1 MDRLTGGNATMT
13 AIAAAF
19 LFAAIISMVITPLSI
34 PWAQRLSIVARPS
47 HRKVHQKPI
56 PSWGGIALL
65 AGTVVGTVTSWA
77 LQRMFPPQAI
87 GIFLGLAL
95 LTVLGTLDDRHSLSA
110 KAKLMGQIIAALL
123 PLLFGLRIAFVSN
136 PFGEGYFYLAKWQ
149 SWLLTSLWVV
159 GLTNAINLIDGLD
172 GLAAGVSFFAA
183 LTLAFLSATQ
193 GLVPIAAAFSA
204 VAGACIGF
212 LPYNFHPARV
222 FMGDTGA
229 MALGYLF
236 ATLSILGAVKSI
248 AALSVLFM
256 TACVLGYPI
265 ADTAFA
271 ILRRW
276 ISRRSIFS
284 ADREHLHHR
293 LLDRGFDQRQ
303 AVLVLYALTL
313 IFCLLAI
320 LLMRAKI

>member
-1 MDRLTGGNATMT
+1 MT
-13 AIAAAF
+13 PMAVAF
-19 LFAAIISMVITPLSI
+19 LLAAIVSMVITPLSI
-34 PWAQRLSIVARPS
+34 QWARRLGILARPS
-47 HRKVHQKPI
+47 SRKVHREPI

-65 AGTVVGTVTSWA
+65 AGTIVGTAVSWA
-77 LQRMFPPQAI
+77 LWRTLPPQSI

-95 LTVLGTLDDRHSLSA
+95 LTMLGTLDDRYNLSA

-123 PLLFGLRIAFVSN
+123 PPLFGLRIAFVNN

-149 SWLLTSLWVV
+149 SWLLTMVWVV
-159 GLTNAINLIDGLD
+159 GLTNAVNLIDGLD

-183 LTLAFLSATQ
+183 LTLAFLSAMQ
-193 GLVPIAAAFSA
+193 GLLPIAAAFAA

-236 ATLSILGAVKSI
+236 ATLSILGAVKSV
-248 AALSVLFM
+248 AALSVLFV
-256 TACVLGYPI
+256 TVIVLAYPI
-265 ADTAFA
+265 IDTAFA

-276 ISRRSIFS
+276 LSRRPIFS
-284 ADREHLHHR
+284 PDREHLHHR
-293 LLDRGFDQRQ
+293 LLDSGFDHRQ

-313 IFCLLAI
+313 LFCLLAI
-320 LLMRAKI
+320 LLTRTRI